1 MTKKI
6 GRACSYLMLLP
17 LALLSIFVYKLAL
30 QPAIHEFYS
39 VEPNFLLAYG
49 LVLVAALVHAVLL
62 VSVVLKYFS
71 QSLRLSSVA
80 MSALIL
86 VYCVQM
92 SWLSPLAH
100 LIFWFT
106 VFLSYA
112 FVWIGVL
119 AIGLSLMV
127 EEDEQEQLV
136 DDLSHSDINHNDLQ
150 HHA

>member
-6 GRACSYLMLLP
+6 GRACSYFMLLP
-17 LALLSIFVYKLAL
+17 LALLSMFIYKVAL
-30 QPAIHEFYS
+30 QPALHEFYS
-39 VEPNFLLAYG
+39 VEPNVVMAYG

-62 VSVVLKYFS
+62 VTIVLKYFS
-71 QSLRLSSVA
+71 QSLRLTSVT
-80 MSALIL
+80 MSALVL

-100 LIFWFT
+100 LIFWST

-112 FVWIGVL
+112 FIWIGVL

-127 EEDEQEQLV
+127 AEDEQEPLV

>member
-112 FVWIGVL
+112 FIWIGVL

-127 EEDEQEQLV
+127 AEDEQKQLV

>member
-92 SWLSPLAH
+92 SWLSPWAH

-127 EEDEQEQLV
+127 AEDEQEPLV
-136 DDLSHSDINHNDLQ
+136 DELSHSDINHNDLQ

>member
-17 LALLSIFVYKLAL
+17 LALLSMFVFKLAL
-30 QPAIHEFYS
+30 HPAIHEFYS
-39 VEPNFLLAYG
+39 VAPDFLMAYG
-49 LVLVAALVHAVLL
+49 LVLIAALVHAVLL

-80 MSALIL
+80 MSTL
-86 VYCVQM
+86 VVAYCVQM

-112 FVWIGVL
+112 LVWAGVL
-119 AIGLSLMV
+119 AIGLALMV
-127 EEDEQEQLV
+127 EDDEQQPSV
-136 DDLSHSDINHNDLQ
+136 SDISHSDINHNDLQ
-150 HHA
+150 PQA

>member
-92 SWLSPLAH
+92 SWLSPLAD

-106 VFLSYA
+106 VFLSYV

-127 EEDEQEQLV
+127 AEDEREPLV
-136 DDLSHSDINHNDLQ
+136 DDLRHSDINHNDLQ
-150 HHA
+150 PQA

>member
-30 QPAIHEFYS
+30 QPAIHQFYS
-39 VEPNFLLAYG
+39 VEPNFLMAYG

-92 SWLSPLAH
+92 SWLSPWAH

-127 EEDEQEQLV
+127 AEDEQEPLV
-136 DDLSHSDINHNDLQ
+136 DELSHSDINHNDLQ

>member
-92 SWLSPLAH
+92 SWLSPWAH

-119 AIGLSLMV
+119 AICLSLMV
-127 EEDEQEQLV
+127 AEDEQEPLV